1 MNDSFDSPDQT
12 AQAAVEGAADWAIPV
27 FRTINTP
34 SGRHALRLEAAFWD
48 GLARLAEHE
57 GRKTTDL
64 VRDLVILDRGIG
76 SNLSST
82 IRSAVVKRLL
92 DRDASLAP
100 LTAPLALVKLMQLA
114 PLPSFALN
122 RAKTLVR
129 VNEEFV
135 RYLRNAL
142 SKTGPVEKAQL
153 KLDQAAETLF
163 AEIAP
168 GTAVECGISIRLDN
182 HEHRTHARIVIPP
195 TISHPILV
203 GFIGH

>member
-1 MNDSFDSPDQT
+1 LSDSLGSDDQN
-12 AQAAVEGAADWAIPV
+12 AQAAVEGAADWAVPV

-48 GLARLAEHE
+48 GLARLAQHE
-57 GRKTTDL
+57 GRKPTEL
-64 VRDLVILDRGIG
+64 VVLDRGVG
-76 SNLSST
+76 ANLSST

-100 LTAPLALVKLMQLA
+100 LTAPLGLVKLMQLA

-153 KLDQAAETLF
+153 KLDQPAETLF

-182 HEHRTHARIVIPP
+182 HEHRTRARIVIPP
-195 TISHPILV
+195 AISHPILV
-203 GFIGH
+203 GFISN

>member
-1 MNDSFDSPDQT
+1 LSDSLGSDDQN
-12 AQAAVEGAADWAIPV
+12 AQAAVEGAADWAVPV

-48 GLARLAEHE
+48 GLARLAQHE
-57 GRKTTDL
+57 GRKPTDL
-64 VRDLVILDRGIG
+64 VRELVVLDRGVG
-76 SNLSST
+76 ANLSST

-100 LTAPLALVKLMQLA
+100 LTAPLGLVKLMQLA

-135 RYLRNAL
+135 RNAL

-153 KLDQAAETLF
+153 KLDQPAETLF

-182 HEHRTHARIVIPP
+182 HEHRTRARIVIPP
-195 TISHPILV
+195 AISHPILV
-203 GFIGH
+203 GFISN

>member
-1 MNDSFDSPDQT
+1 M
-12 AQAAVEGAADWAIPV
+12 
-27 FRTINTP
+27 
-34 SGRHALRLEAAFWD
+34 
-48 GLARLAEHE
+48 
-57 GRKTTDL
+57 RKPTDL
-64 VRDLVILDRGIG
+64 VRELVVLDRGVG
-76 SNLSST
+76 ANLSST

-100 LTAPLALVKLMQLA
+100 LTAPLGLVKLMQLA

-153 KLDQAAETLF
+153 KLDQPAETLF

-182 HEHRTHARIVIPP
+182 HEHRTRARIVIPP
-195 TISHPILV
+195 AISHPILV
-203 GFIGH
+203 GFISN